1 MWKKIPDISG
11 LATKTSLNDYLQTST
26 FNSKVTEV
34 ENKIKDTD
42 IIAKSANA
50 KASTIRSDLTDYAK
64 KADVATVI
72 TTIKNDYVTNASLT
86 SQLNNLKSQRIATE
100 VTGIDNKIKKNASDI
115 LALENKL
122 QEKKDTINENE
133 IGFSIFRGFF
143 SYLQQNNLVYECKV
157 NSFIFNNKKVSKWKS
172 TGVLNRS
179 DYYSMNGIKDTKNET
194 PILKND
200 EKMYV
205 YLKGSHFQQNNVLTT
220 NNDHVINDNVVNIY
234 VVYKLGP
241 ITSRDTT
248 FTIQNALF
256 GAMQI
261 TKNADTSKYNYKGY
275 GICFDGSEEFTHVRK
290 RGTFNDTTAGR
301 NVIIFGVDMSFS
313 KHANNKA
320 NNIYVMGKDYIQKI
334 NELKYTQKE
343 CIIETLQTL
352 IKKFVLSLH
361 YNDNNSY
368 LYVNGTQEL
377 KFKTKTDQLVK
388 EKLCLGNLSDQ
399 WTTSESEKTGL
410 YGKIFDFV
418 VDYEHVAETT
428 KILDMHRYLKTKHSI
443 IS

>member
-1 MWKKIPDISG
+1 M
-11 LATKTSLNDYLQTST
+11 
-26 FNSKVTEV
+26 
-34 ENKIKDTD
+34 
-42 IIAKSANA
+42 
-50 KASTIRSDLTDYAK
+50 
-64 KADVATVI
+64 
-72 TTIKNDYVTNASLT
+72 
-86 SQLNNLKSQRIATE
+86 
-100 VTGIDNKIKKNASDI
+100 
-115 LALENKL
+115 
-122 QEKKDTINENE
+122 
-133 IGFSIFRGFF
+133 SIFRGFF
-143 SYLQQNNLVYECKV
+143 SYLQQNNLVSECKV
-157 NSFIFNNKKVSKWKS
+157 NSFIFNNKKISKWES

-200 EKMYV
+200 EKIYV

-234 VVYKLGP
+234 IVYKLDP

-248 FTIQNALF
+248 FTIQNPLF

-275 GICFDGSEEFTHVRK
+275 GICFDESEEFTHVRK
-290 RGTFNDTTAGR
+290 RGNLNDTTTGR

-334 NELKYTQKE
+334 NDTKIYAEKMYYRNFTDPG
-343 CIIETLQTL
+343 
-352 IKKFVLSLH
+352 KKFVLSLH

-368 LYVNGTQEL
+368 LYVNGNQEL
-377 KFKTKTDQLVK
+377 KFKAKTDQLVK

-410 YGKIFDFV
+410 HGKIYDFV

-428 KILDMHRYLKTKHSI
+428 KILDMHR
-443 IS
+443 